1 MRTLEAEVEKET
13 RRNRKLYTTK
23 GTNYLVYYKEK
34 EIMEPRNKNEEL
46 LTKGAPSP
54 IIEQGEGRVN
64 VWENPVTHGIHCPN
78 IIAYSVP

>member
-34 EIMEPRNKNEEL
+34 KEMEPQNKNEEPRYKRPTPL
-46 LTKGAPSP
+46 L
-54 IIEQGEGRVN
+54 
-64 VWENPVTHGIHCPN
+64 
-78 IIAYSVP
+78 